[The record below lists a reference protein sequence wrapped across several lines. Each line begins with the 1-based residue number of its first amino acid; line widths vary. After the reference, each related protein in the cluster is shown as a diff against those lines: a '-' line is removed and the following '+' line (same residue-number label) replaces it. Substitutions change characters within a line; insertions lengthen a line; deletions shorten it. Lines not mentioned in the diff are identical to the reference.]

1 MSPIREVCL
10 SLNDVEE
17 MILGFEH
24 RYGLSSPEFFGNPQI
39 KQKLPEDDV
48 FRWEALIYH
57 RSALK
62 ETNQTVQGA
71 YLSHLDRSPGDVR
84 ADKETQQELLAA

>member
-1 MSPIREVCL
+1 MPIREVQL

-17 MILGFEH
+17 MILGFE
-24 RYGLSSPEFFGNPQI
+24 RKYGLSSPDFFGSPDV
-39 KQKLPEDDV
+39 KAALPEDDV

-62 ETNQTVQGA
+62 ETYQEVQGG
-71 YLSHLDRSPGDVR
+71 YLSNLGRSSEEER
-84 ADKETQQELLAA
+84 ADRENQELLAA

>member
-1 MSPIREVCL
+1 MPIREVHL

-24 RYGLSSPEFFGNPQI
+24 KYGLSSPDFFGSPEVKRQ
-39 KQKLPEDDV
+39 LPEDDA

-57 RSALK
+57 RAALK
-62 ETNQTVQGA
+62 ETYQQVQSG
-71 YLSHLDRSPGDVR
+71 YLTNLGRSSEEER
-84 ADKETQQELLAA
+84 ADRVTQELLAA